1 MFMRNLKV
9 LFIAFFVALSLNSY
23 ATGIDDFCVIV
34 KEAMSLINQER
45 ARLRLKPLE
54 FKNVVNK
61 EEVKSSAYRFW
72 ISFYSLNYT
81 SQGIFK
87 SVEDKLNDER
97 YAYAFVYYSDG
108 AYHLCFAEDI
118 MLADEF
124 KRYVA
129 SWYDKIFEDL
139 DYSASFEAEVL
150 RLVNIERAKRRI
162 APLEMEE
169 NLHITARIKAGEMK
183 KYNYYGHGSFP
194 DLPDYLIK
202 RYYLIGENI
211 AMGQT
216 TPAEVVK
223 AWMNSPGHK
232 DNILNPNYAYIGIGY
247 CADHWVQQF
256 AYKSFEP

>member
-1 MFMRNLKV
+1 MRNLKV
-9 LFIAFFVALSLNSY
+9 LFVAFFVALSLNLY
-23 ATGIDDFCVIV
+23 ALGIDDFCVIV
-34 KEAMSLINQER
+34 KEAMPLINQER
-45 ARLRLKPLE
+45 ARLGLKPLE

-97 YAYAFVYYSDG
+97 YTYAFVYYSDG

-118 MLADEF
+118 ISADEF
-124 KRYVA
+124 NRYIA

-139 DYSASFEAEVL
+139 DYSDSFEAEVL

-169 NLHITARIKAGEMK
+169 HLHITARIKAGEMK
-183 KYNYYGHGSFP
+183 KYNYYGHGSYP

-202 RYYLIGENI
+202 IYYNIGENI
-211 AMGQT
+211 AKGQT
-216 TPAEVVK
+216 SPAEVVK
-223 AWMNSPGHK
+223 DWMNSPGHK
-232 DNILNPNYAYIGIGY
+232 ANILNPDYAYIGIGY
-247 CADHWVQQF
+247 CKRHWVQQF
-256 AYKSFEP
+256 AYQSFKP